1 MDLEQLERIQTMALR
16 IGELPDGDA
25 GTALSHPGPPGEIQ
39 IFRNGLNRSAN
50 GYWILYDA
58 EGAEQIRRAYELM
71 GHDLYIDY
79 DHMMFRAA
87 FLEGESPAAGWFT
100 LGFREDGLWAEN
112 VRWTSRALEKLRA
125 LEYRYFSPTVG
136 VGEAGMAEDGLPQLR
151 AISVEN
157 MALTNNP
164 ALAGIAPLI
173 AASKRYADLAR
184 DHKRTEEKE
193 DAVPEET
200 ETQVALSSQLLAN
213 LGLAEDASEEM
224 VLESIEG
231 LKEAKLEA
239 ERLAAAVGAKGSDE
253 ALGRIEGLKAQQEAA
268 DERLTAM
275 QAQLDELAQAKAAN
289 EHEDL
294 IAAAVREGKLR
305 TADVKWAKE
314 QNTEMLRGFLAEAPK
329 RYEGLATKV
338 DEPALS
344 ATVANGSRRAYDEV
358 ADRRESE
365 VGREMFGESFNLD
378 TCTAEQYRAVQ
389 SAALQRFPELAGG
402 GA

>member
-1 MDLEQLERIQTMALR
+1 
-16 IGELPDGDA
+16 
-25 GTALSHPGPPGEIQ
+25 
-39 IFRNGLNRSAN
+39 
-50 GYWILYDA
+50 
-58 EGAEQIRRAYELM
+58 M

-184 DHKRTEEKE
+184 DHERTEEKE

-231 LKEAKLEA
+231 LKAAKLEA

-253 ALGRIEGLKAQQEAA
+253 ALGRIEGLKAQQEAPTS
-268 DERLTAM
+268 D
-275 QAQLDELAQAKAAN
+275 
-289 EHEDL
+289 
-294 IAAAVREGKLR
+294 
-305 TADVKWAKE
+305 
-314 QNTEMLRGFLAEAPK
+314 
-329 RYEGLATKV
+329 
-338 DEPALS
+338 
-344 ATVANGSRRAYDEV
+344 
-358 ADRRESE
+358 
-365 VGREMFGESFNLD
+365 
-378 TCTAEQYRAVQ
+378 
-389 SAALQRFPELAGG
+389 
-402 GA
+402 